1 MSIPTKH
8 IMMMTK
14 FTGGSTNRVA
24 NDAPDV
30 TSSTSGK
37 NNTAGLS
44 YQAVMVVLTSLNCA
58 ESF

>member
-1 MSIPTKH
+1 
-8 IMMMTK
+8 MMMIK
-14 FTGGSTNRVA
+14 FTGGNTNRVA
-24 NDAPDV
+24 DDAPDV

-44 YQAVMVVLTSLNCA
+44 YQAVMVMLTSLNCA